1 MTTRHYAPLREF
13 LASLTRLVSE
23 PHEEQEV
30 LAQGAELL
38 GQLVAN
44 DVWLDDEFAVPHPD
58 HYQQYLL
65 YADPLSRFSVVSF
78 VWGPGQITPIHDHR
92 VWGLIGMLRGEE
104 ISQNYVRNGLG
115 KLVPEGQPV
124 RLTPGSVEKISPS
137 ELDIHQVSN
146 AFSDQVSVSIHVYG
160 GNIGAVSRAVYLP
173 DGEQKTF
180 ISGYSNRT
188 LPNVWDL
195 SKEQHLLKEKQHD

>member
-1 MTTRHYAPLREF
+1 MTIRHYAPLREF

-44 DVWLDDEFAVPHPD
+44 DAWLDDKFAVPHPD

-124 RLTPGSVEKISPS
+124 RLTPGAVEKISPS

-173 DGEQKTF
+173 DGQQKTF

>member
-1 MTTRHYAPLREF
+1 MTIKQYRPLRDF

-23 PHEEQEV
+23 PHGQTEI

-44 DVWLDDEFAVPHPD
+44 DVWLDDEFATPNPD

-78 VWGPGQITPIHDHR
+78 VWGPGQITPVHDHR

-104 ISQNYVRNGLG
+104 ISQSFEFSESGELHAAGEAIDMTTGR
-115 KLVPEGQPV
+115 
-124 RLTPGSVEKISPS
+124 VE
-137 ELDIHQVSN
+137 
-146 AFSDQVSVSIHVYG
+146 
-160 GNIGAVSRAVYLP
+160 
-173 DGEQKTF
+173 
-180 ISGYSNRT
+180 
-188 LPNVWDL
+188 
-195 SKEQHLLKEKQHD
+195 

>member
-1 MTTRHYAPLREF
+1 MTIKQYRPLRDF

-23 PHEEQEV
+23 PHGQTEI

-44 DVWLDDEFAVPHPD
+44 DVWLDDEFATPHPD

-78 VWGPGQITPIHDHR
+78 VWGPGQITPVHDHR

-104 ISQNYVRNGLG
+104 ISQNMVRDATG
-115 KLVPEGQPV
+115 KLSPQGEPI
-124 RLTPGSVEKISPS
+124 RLTPGSVEKISPD
-137 ELDIHQVSN
+137 EQDIHQVSN
-146 AFSDQVSVSIHVYG
+146 AFDDRVSVSIHVYG

-173 DGEQKTF
+173 DGQQKTF
-180 ISGYSNRT
+180 LSGYSNRT
-188 LPNVWDL
+188 LPNIWDL
-195 SKEQHLLKEKQHD
+195 SKENSHV